1 MAALI
6 SKPGITNASVLA
18 IPKTWDGTWFR
29 SFVNSQL
36 TGADVRNAVGKN
48 GIVVSGTLASP
59 YATISLGGTG
69 AITLTNDVTISPTS
83 GVGLTINAAAGQF
96 SEVVNIPDNG
106 TGISFVDTGPV
117 VDGIIAFDIYNGTTL
132 IGSMGSGTA
141 TFSSAGVN
149 DLSVVATNANL
160 NLIANSGR
168 VFITPDLTITAAGS
182 DVALTVNGS
191 NSSPAISVD
200 SGNTGGCALYCAGLL
215 IPALVMDSTGADFGM
230 IQNSATQIWS
240 LAAGT
245 SNIANGTPVLSW
257 GPAAVYCPGVGTT
270 ASAANAF
277 LNSASSPVN
286 QLLRS
291 TSSLRYK
298 TNVQS
303 IKSTDINA
311 VLQMR
316 PVTYTSLAPAD
327 NPATAYLGFIAE
339 EMALIDPR
347 LVQYTPSQTQN
358 GAPVA
363 NAPLVPDSVMYD
375 RVVTLLVG
383 AVQTLAQRV
392 AQLEA
397 TAASMAVVPP
407 TATLSLAGTY
417 NLTGTNVVATP
428 SVVTVLPSTI
438 PTPIP
443 TKGENIP

>member
-1 MAALI
+1 MTALI
-6 SKPGITNASVLA
+6 SKPGLTSASALS
-18 IPKTWDGTWFR
+18 IPTAWSQSWFR
-29 SFVNSQL
+29 GFINSYL
-36 TGADVRNAVGKN
+36 TGGDVRNAVGKN

-69 AITLTNDVTISPTS
+69 AITLTNDVTITPAS
-83 GVGLTINAAAGQF
+83 GVGLTVNAASGQYGAVFNGSANLYAVEIFGNSTTGESYGLYIEAGTNASDVAF
-96 SEVVNIPDNG
+96 R
-106 TGISFVDTGPV
+106 VDTYTMADVLVIEG
-117 VDGIIAFDIYNGTTL
+117 NG
-132 IGSMGSGTA
+132 A
-141 TFSSAGVN
+141 VE
-149 DLSVVATNANL
+149 
-160 NLIANSGR
+160 
-168 VFITPDLTITAAGS
+168 ITAPVTISAPGS
-182 DVALTVNGS
+182 DVALTISGS
-191 NSSPAISVD
+191 NLAPSISVG
-200 SGNTGGCALYCAGLL
+200 SGNTGGCGLYNASTA
-215 IPALVMDSTGADFGM
+215 IPSVVMNSSGSDYGM
-230 IQNSATQIWS
+230 IQSTASQIWS

-245 SNIANGTPVLSW
+245 SNIANGTAVISW
-257 GPAAVYCPGVGTT
+257 GPAAAYFPGVGTT

-303 IKSTDINA
+303 IQPTDINA

-327 NPATAYLGFIAE
+327 NPATVYLGFIAE

-347 LVQYTPSQTQN
+347 LVQYTSSQTQN
-358 GAPVA
+358 GVPVA

-392 AQLEA
+392 AQIEA
-397 TAASMAVVPP
+397 TAASMVVVPP

-417 NLTGTNVVATP
+417 SLTGTNVVATP
-428 SVVTVLPSTI
+428 SVVTVLPPTI
-438 PTPIP
+438 PTPVP